1 MRRTTV
7 MADEDV
13 IERLREAA
21 AESGRSLGD
30 IVREALEE
38 KAAALAPGPRS
49 LGHGDSRG
57 RGPRAAEI
65 GDLPVEPDAWRSS

>member
-1 MRRTTV
+1 

-13 IERLREAA
+13 LERLRQAA
-21 AESGRSLGD
+21 ARAGRSMGD

-38 KAAALAPGPRS
+38 KAAALAPPPTS

-57 RGPRAAEI
+57 HGPRAADI
-65 GDLPVEPDAWRSS
+65 GDFPVEPDAWRSS

>member
-1 MRRTTV
+1 
-7 MADEDV
+7 MADENLL
-13 IERLREAA
+13 ERLRQAA
-21 AESGRSLGD
+21 TREGRSLGD

-38 KAAALAPGPRS
+38 KAAALAPPPTS

-65 GDLPVEPDAWRSS
+65 GDLPIEPDAWRS